1 METFDQI
8 LFTVR
13 GIKEFELVEKELSS
27 VLNDKLQIKTTS
39 LMFSDDMDTD
49 TYSIIRDSGISA
61 GFGNVDIIDVTIEN
75 GRNLIK
81 YSILGSKEFAHWKL
95 RNKMP
100 FNVTLHPSFKIHS
113 QAKNGAEINGGKSFI
128 ADYKLEAP
136 LAEKKDP
143 YSDIRD

>member
-1 METFDQI
+1 VIYFYVGITNPLRDGNMETFDQI

-13 GIKEFELVEKELSS
+13 GIKEFEHVEKELSS

-75 GRNLIK
+75 GKNLI
-81 YSILGSKEFAHWKL
+81 
-95 RNKMP
+95 
-100 FNVTLHPSFKIHS
+100 
-113 QAKNGAEINGGKSFI
+113 
-128 ADYKLEAP
+128 
-136 LAEKKDP
+136 
-143 YSDIRD
+143 